1 MTDKPVDDEGSILGA
16 EDEQAADEK
25 VLEALRLVSPQT
37 SEELAGNTKLEPAMV
52 GLAIGRLARSG
63 GVRIRPQAGAD
74 YVLLEE
80 GDSLPWL
87 TISRARVA
95 GTGTP

>member
-1 MTDKPVDDEGSILGA
+1 VSDQPPSDDDFPILGTP
-16 EDEQAADEK
+16 EEQATDDEK
-25 VLEALRLVSPQT
+25 VLQALRLVSPQT
-37 SEELAGNTKLEPAMV
+37 SEELAGNTELEPAMV

-80 GDSLPWL
+80 GDSL
-87 TISRARVA
+87 R
-95 GTGTP
+95 G